1 MKCVISIGG
10 FYGGA
15 SLKPL
20 IAKSFT
26 SILVRENN
34 KRKRPY
40 LDIRLNFFFH
50 FSKYLKIWFSYEDLQ
65 YYCKSSN
72 DFSQE
77 VVRFS
82 PHIDSNSIHCIAHS
96 SWNKKFLS
104 FCIRRDTMMT
114 SSQFI
119 TGVTLYRHGAQ
130 NFWLTRSHKTYPCQK
145 QQKKT
150 KTIWAAVCWSQLS
163 FFY

>member
-1 MKCVISIGG
+1 M
-10 FYGGA
+10 
-15 SLKPL
+15 
-20 IAKSFT
+20 
-26 SILVRENN
+26 
-34 KRKRPY
+34 
-40 LDIRLNFFFH
+40 
-50 FSKYLKIWFSYEDLQ
+50 KIWFSYEDLQ

-72 DFSQE
+72 YLFQE

-82 PHIDSNSIHCIAHS
+82 PHIDSNSIHCVAHS

-145 QQKKT
+145 QQKKN
-150 KTIWAAVCWSQLS
+150 KNKLS
-163 FFY
+163 RSLLVSVILFLLLHHMLILTLFSNNSIKLIFVRL